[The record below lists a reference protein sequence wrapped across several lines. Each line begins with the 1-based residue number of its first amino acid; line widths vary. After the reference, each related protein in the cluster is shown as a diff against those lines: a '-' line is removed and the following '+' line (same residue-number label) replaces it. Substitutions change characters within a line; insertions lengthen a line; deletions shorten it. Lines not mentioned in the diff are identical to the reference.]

1 MNLKDI
7 GKKVRIMVAG
17 VAVLSSVVAKPVF
30 ADSEYGGRLIVPQTN
45 NIPQFFIKRI
55 DITNN
60 QLEFALP
67 SRIAQSKTVLR
78 FGAGWVSDRS
88 EPFVNADVRTY
99 NLGDPGI
106 TTAFWS
112 GDENVED
119 FVSSEEGGYYKT
131 FTVDASIDLR
141 HNVFK
146 DMFYIVELTNGEVWM
161 NKLNYET
168 CGINWTMGKSCNKA
182 YFVNDKLVDNVVY
195 QLEDAPTEKFQRRYT
210 TPTVEP
216 EPVVEPEPIVDPEPV
231 IDPEPTVEPE
241 PVIEPEPV
249 VNPEP
254 TVEPEPIAN
263 SEPTVDPDPEQPTT
277 GESSGDSDDEKPSLI
292 ANVASTVKYATD
304 VTSDDVSDDNNIYN
318 MEDDELTEANE
329 GFGDTTLEVPE
340 LGGGVT
346 TTKCDEFN
354 FWPYLLF
361 GFLGGIFLSS
371 VLSLV
376 KKANKVLSTN

>member
-7 GKKVRIMVAG
+7 GKKIRIMVAG

-30 ADSEYGGRLIVPQTN
+30 ADSEYDGRLIVPQTS
-45 NIPQFFIKRI
+45 NIPQFYIRRI

-60 QLEFALP
+60 QLEFALL
-67 SRIAQSKTVLR
+67 SRIARTKTVLR

-112 GDENVED
+112 GNENAED
-119 FVSSEEGGYYKT
+119 FVSSEEGGYFKT

-146 DMFYIVELTNGEVWM
+146 DMFYIVEFTNGEVWM
-161 NKLNYET
+161 NKLNYEE
-168 CGINWTMGKSCNKA
+168 CGINWTMGKSCNQA
-182 YFVNDKLVDNVVY
+182 YFINDQLVGNVVY
-195 QLEDAPTEKFQRRYT
+195 HLEDAPTEKFQRRYT
-210 TPTVEP
+210 TPVT
-216 EPVVEPEPIVDPEPV
+216 DPEPV
-231 IDPEPTVEPE
+231 MEPEPTVDPEPTVEPE

-249 VNPEP
+249 VEPEPTIDPEP
-254 TVEPEPIAN
+254 TVEPEPTI
-263 SEPTVDPDPEQPTT
+263 EPEPVTEPEQPTV
-277 GESSGDSDDEKPSLI
+277 GDTTNDSEGEKPTLI

-304 VTSDDVSDDNNIYN
+304 VTSSDTSDDNNIYN
-318 MEDDELTEANE
+318 IEDDELTEVNE

-340 LGGGVT
+340 LGSGVT
-346 TTKCDEFN
+346 VTKCDELN

-371 VLSLV
+371 VLSLI

>member
-55 DITNN
+55 DMTNN
-60 QLEFALP
+60 QLEFALL
-67 SRIAQSKTVLR
+67 SRITKTVLR

-112 GDENVED
+112 GDENAED

-146 DMFYIVELTNGEVWM
+146 DMFYIVEFTNGEVWM
-161 NKLNYET
+161 NKLNYEE

-182 YFVNDKLVDNVVY
+182 YFINDKLVDNVVY

-210 TPTVEP
+210 SPTVEP
-216 EPVVEPEPIVDPEPV
+216 EPVVEPDPIVDPEPI
-231 IDPEPTVEPE
+231 IDPDPTVEPE

-249 VNPEP
+249 ANPEP
-254 TVEPEPIAN
+254 TVD
-263 SEPTVDPDPEQPTT
+263 SEPEQPTT
-277 GESSGDSDDEKPSLI
+277 GENSDDSDGEKPSLI

-346 TTKCDEFN
+346 ATKCDEFN

-371 VLSLV
+371 VLSLI